1 MILLHFDFIFWKSSF
16 ILACYNW
23 INIFVLGIG
32 MESENDCSEGSKDG
46 ERTPKEDRDKDYNN
60 QIQTLDHLDELE
72 LRVRVRVY

>member
-1 MILLHFDFIFWKSSF
+1 
-16 ILACYNW
+16 
-23 INIFVLGIG
+23 